1 MSYFLP
7 FINYLEAKKHRINR
21 KSINYKKSLSIA
33 IVYYYES
40 EIKQKFVNKFLNNLK
55 KDNKKV
61 DLYPIIEF
69 TNAENRY
76 LYTFKIKHLNFMGE
90 WKNNNANNLIYH
102 PYDYLIYIDLNLN
115 EEVKNILIRSLAKCR
130 IGFKNEKKL
139 FDLIIKSKNEFD
151 VEYRLDELNK
161 YLKMIK

>member
-1 MSYFLP
+1 
-7 FINYLEAKKHRINR
+7 
-21 KSINYKKSLSIA
+21 
-33 IVYYYES
+33 
-40 EIKQKFVNKFLNNLK
+40 
-55 KDNKKV
+55 
-61 DLYPIIEF
+61 
-69 TNAENRY
+69 
-76 LYTFKIKHLNFMGE
+76 MGE
-90 WKNNNANNLIYH
+90 WKSNNANNLIYH